1 MDHTLKGD
9 WYLAASVLYNSRP
22 KGGLGEGGILSANL
36 SAKSL
41 FPFRWSFYLGA
52 VKNVETVCNL
62 SAAVV
67 YSPTDNSLIL
77 FPSFSWNASES
88 LDLDVTLQSFF
99 ASDNGRYR
107 TQGAALY
114 LRGKWSF

>member
-1 MDHTLKGD
+1 
-9 WYLAASVLYNSRP
+9 
-22 KGGLGEGGILSANL
+22 
-36 SAKSL
+36 
-41 FPFRWSFYLGA
+41 
-52 VKNVETVCNL
+52 
-62 SAAVV
+62 V

-77 FPSFSWNASES
+77 FPSFSGNASES